1 MTKRGFGM
9 PETAAS
15 TLKLT
20 KFYGEMSPSLDTV
33 KEALAAAGVTA
44 EHPDARDLYQRDI
57 DCHNL
62 GMHRML
68 ERLAEVTA
76 EYGTPGPQESVLDLG
91 CGIGGPGRFLAD
103 RFGSSVVGVDLLPLR
118 VELAQALTAMTGMG
132 DRVSYRVED
141 ATDLHFPAS
150 SFAQVWMLD
159 VSMHIRNKRALF
171 TEIARVLR
179 PGGLM
184 VMHDQTGPL
193 PPAMRPVMRQAPYI
207 APSLPQMIRYV
218 EDSGLRMLTWRDST
232 ELVLDYFLN
241 MRNLVLD
248 TSEPRSSQRET
259 GIPILDGYI
268 QTLARDG
275 GRTGILI
282 ARRT

>member
-1 MTKRGFGM
+1 M

-20 KFYGEMSPSLDTV
+20 KFYDEMSPSLDTV
-33 KEALAAAGVTA
+33 KEALAVAGVSA
-44 EHPDARDLYQRDI
+44 EHPSASDLYQRDI

-76 EYGTPGPQESVLDLG
+76 EYGPPCPEDSVLDLG

-103 RFGSSVVGVDLLPLR
+103 RFGCSVVGVDLLPLR
-118 VELAQALTAMTGMG
+118 VELAKALTAMTGMA
-132 DRVSYRVED
+132 DRVTYRVED
-141 ATDLHFPAS
+141 ATDLHFTEK

-171 TEIARVLR
+171 TEIARVLQ
-179 PGGLM
+179 PDGLL

-193 PPAMRPVMRQAPYI
+193 PTAMRPVMRRAPYI
-207 APSLPQMIRYV
+207 APSLPQLIRYV
-218 EDSGLRMLTWRDST
+218 EDAGLRMLTWRDST
-232 ELVLDYFLN
+232 EIVLDYFLT

-248 TSEPRSSQRET
+248 STEPRSSRRET
-259 GIPILDGYI
+259 GIPILDGYVE
-268 QTLARDG
+268 TLARLG

-282 ARRT
+282 AKRV

>member
-1 MTKRGFGM
+1 M

-15 TLKLT
+15 TLKLA
-20 KFYGEMSPSLDTV
+20 KFYGELSPSLDTV
-33 KEALAAAGVTA
+33 KEALAIAGVTGD
-44 EHPDARDLYQRDI
+44 HPRGSDLYQRDI

-76 EYGTPGPQESVLDLG
+76 EYGVPGPEDSLLDLG

-103 RFGSSVVGVDLLPLR
+103 RFGCSVVGVDLLPLR
-118 VELAQALTAMTGMG
+118 IELAHAITAMTGMD
-132 DRVSYRVED
+132 DRVSYSVED
-141 ATDLHFPAS
+141 ATDLHFADDA
-150 SFAQVWMLD
+150 FAQVWMLD

-171 TEIARVLR
+171 AEIARVLQ
-179 PGGLM
+179 PDGLM

-207 APSLPQMIRYV
+207 APSLPQLIRYV

-232 ELVLDYFLN
+232 EIVLDYFLN

-248 TSEPRSSQRET
+248 TPEPRSSQRET
-259 GIPILDGYI
+259 GIPILDSYI
-268 QTLARDG
+268 TTLTLDS

>member
-1 MTKRGFGM
+1 
-9 PETAAS
+9 
-15 TLKLT
+15 
-20 KFYGEMSPSLDTV
+20 MSPSLDTV
-33 KEALAAAGVTA
+33 KEALAIAGVTA
-44 EHPDARDLYQRDI
+44 EHPAASELYKRDI

-68 ERLAEVTA
+68 ERLAVVAA
-76 EYGTPGPQESVLDLG
+76 EYGVPGPEASVLDLG

-103 RFGSSVVGVDLLPLR
+103 RFGCSVVGVDLLPLR
-118 VELAQALTAMTGMG
+118 IEVAQALTALTEMG
-132 DRVSYRVED
+132 DRVSYSIED
-141 ATDLHFPAS
+141 ATELHFAEG

-159 VSMHIRNKRALF
+159 VSMHIRNKRGLF
-171 TEIARVLR
+171 AEIARVLQ
-179 PGGLM
+179 PGGLL
-184 VMHDQTGPL
+184 VMHEQTGPL

-207 APSLPQMIRYV
+207 APSLPQIIRYV

-232 ELVLDYFLN
+232 EIVLDYFLA

-248 TSEPRSSQRET
+248 ASEPRTSVRAT

-268 QTLARDG
+268 QTLANQG
-275 GRTGILI
+275 GRTGILV

>member
-1 MTKRGFGM
+1 M

-15 TLKLT
+15 TMKLA
-20 KFYGEMSPSLDTV
+20 KFYGELSPSLESV
-33 KEALAAAGVTA
+33 KEALAIAGVTV
-44 EHPDARDLYQRDI
+44 EHPRASDLYQRDI

-68 ERLAEVTA
+68 ERLVEVTA
-76 EYGTPGPQESVLDLG
+76 EYGTPRPENTVLDLG

-103 RFGSSVVGVDLLPLR
+103 RFGCSVVGVDLLPLR
-118 VELAQALTAMTGMG
+118 IETAEALTAMTEMS
-132 DRVSYRVED
+132 DRVSYSLED
-141 ATDLHFPAS
+141 ATDLHFADD

-171 TEIARVLR
+171 AEIARVLQ
-179 PGGLM
+179 PDGLM

-207 APSLPQMIRYV
+207 APSLPQLIRYI

-232 ELVLDYFLN
+232 EIVLDYFLN
-241 MRNLVLD
+241 MRNLVLE

-268 QTLARDG
+268 ETLARDG